1 MNSAR
6 AGLTDSRNTP
16 RFRRFDAA
24 ATASGESPVG
34 GDGNVPL
41 STGDAFTP
49 RELAAWQGLLEVH
62 AHVLRQL
69 DLQMQA
75 AHGLTLSQSEVL
87 IFLDDAPYQRVRMAE
102 LAKGVLLS
110 SGGTRLVERLETLGY
125 VTRGQPP
132 TIDAGCSLSSR
143 TPAGMWSWRHERP
156 IERVS
161 AQPFLT
167 DSGQPTKWLFPSFRH
182 GSADGMFELPP
193 NFDQPH
199 FTKGRSR

>member
-1 MNSAR
+1 MNPAR

-16 RFRRFDAA
+16 RFRRFDAP

-41 STGDAFTP
+41 STGDSFTP

-69 DLQMQA
+69 DLKMRA

-87 IFLDDAPYQRVRMAE
+87 IFLDDAPDQRVRMAE

-110 SGGTRLVERLETLGY
+110 SSGGTRLVERLERLGY
-125 VTRGQPP
+125 VTRRAAADDRRGLFAEL
-132 TIDAGCSLSSR
+132 TDAGRHVVKAARATYREGVRATFLDRLRASDQVALSVIS
-143 TPAGMWSWRHERP
+143 T
-156 IERVS
+156 RVS
-161 AQPFLT
+161 
-167 DSGQPTKWLFPSFRH
+167 G
-182 GSADGMFELPP
+182 
-193 NFDQPH
+193 
-199 FTKGRSR
+199 GRV